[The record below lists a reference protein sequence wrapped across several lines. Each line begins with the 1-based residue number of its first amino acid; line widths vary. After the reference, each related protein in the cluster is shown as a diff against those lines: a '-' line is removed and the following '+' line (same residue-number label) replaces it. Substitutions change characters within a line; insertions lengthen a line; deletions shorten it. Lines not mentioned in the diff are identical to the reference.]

1 MSILYDA
8 SEPSLPYDLYAR
20 RARAITEKYIKVG
33 GPGEVIVPPR
43 PAPTPTKS
51 SVPVLPVGILGAG
64 QYLSFL

>member
-43 PAPTPTKS
+43 PAPTPS
-51 SVPVLPVGILGAG
+51 SGPVLPVGILGAG
-64 QYLSFL
+64 QYLPFL